1 MSAPDGYVKPKLP
14 CVCTSVPVVDQ
25 SVVVVVLPVPKV
37 ELVRILPV
45 VVPAE
50 VVVQVLSP
58 RALVVQVSFA

>member
-1 MSAPDGYVKPKLP
+1 M
-14 CVCTSVPVVDQ
+14 CMNTMITCCDQ

-58 RALVVQVSFA
+58 RALVVQVVFA